1 MPITAR
7 VRNDPLKNRVNGRAM
22 DILNTPIGI
31 CLKCNRR
38 FRITT
43 NRVECG
49 CTDQEQHEAAM
60 QKLDQAIKENPELFK
75 QAEDIVM
82 AERCIQTPITT
93 VDRELFVLYT
103 SEKLSDE
110 EISEL
115 SKLPHKQLITLL
127 KIENFKAYKLSPQ

>member
-43 NRVECG
+43 NGVECG

-60 QKLDQAIKENPELFK
+60 QKLDQAIKKNPEVFK

-82 AERCIQTPITT
+82 AESCIQTPITT
-93 VDRELFVLYT
+93 ADGELFVLYT

-115 SKLPHKQLITLL
+115 SKLTRKQLITLL
-127 KIENFKAYKLSPQ
+127 KIENFKAYKLSQ